1 MELGGVDVRVALNR
15 FRAQETCFLKED
27 QERLLAVVESVG
39 SLQPFNILIRSI
51 FIDATN
57 LESLVVARRRLEE
70 LEAKLDRQADG
81 IRALMKAQ
89 GLTVES
95 APLLAE
101 DL

>member
-1 MELGGVDVRVALNR
+1 MGTLLECRWGVL
-15 FRAQETCFLKED
+15 
-27 QERLLAVVESVG
+27 VG
-39 SLQPFNILIRSI
+39 SGKPISLIRP
-51 FIDATN
+51 N
-57 LESLVVARRRLEE
+57 VVGGLAALTKQLLMSQTKLKE

-101 DL
+101 DV